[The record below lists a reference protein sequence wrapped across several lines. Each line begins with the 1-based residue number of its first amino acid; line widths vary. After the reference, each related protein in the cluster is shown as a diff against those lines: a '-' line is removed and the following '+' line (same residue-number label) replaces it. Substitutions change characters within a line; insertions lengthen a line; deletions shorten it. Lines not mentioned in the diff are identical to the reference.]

1 MVFFYTSKSH
11 PEAVIYMG
19 KDKTENE
26 ELIEYAFPRDV
37 WFHVD
42 DYSSAHV
49 YLRLENLESLECIPQ
64 DLFDEMCQLTK
75 ANSIEGSKKHAVD
88 VVYTFADNL
97 LKRTGMA
104 EGQVGFKI
112 ESQRKIA
119 KNVNKDREIYNALK
133 KSKREE
139 FPDLRQMHID
149 HMIIWETKQ
158 HHKEL
163 EKKWEE
169 EKKFKEIEEQKR
181 KEEEEKR

>member
-1 MVFFYTSKSH
+1 
-11 PEAVIYMG
+11 
-19 KDKTENE
+19 
-26 ELIEYAFPRDV
+26 
-37 WFHVD
+37 
-42 DYSSAHV
+42 
-49 YLRLENLESLECIPQ
+49 
-64 DLFDEMCQLTK
+64 MCQLTK

-133 KSKREE
+133 KSKWEE

-181 KEEEEKR
+181 KE